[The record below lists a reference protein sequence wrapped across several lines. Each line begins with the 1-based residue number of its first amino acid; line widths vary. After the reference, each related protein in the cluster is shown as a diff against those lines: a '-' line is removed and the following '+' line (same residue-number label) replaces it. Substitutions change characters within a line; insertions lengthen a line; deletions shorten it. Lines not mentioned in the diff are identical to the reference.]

1 MHCDGRVVI
10 VTGAAHGIG
19 REHALEL
26 ARQGARVLVN
36 DLGGDVHGQGAD
48 LRPVDDVVDEIKQL
62 GGEAVANFEDVSDF
76 DGAQRM
82 VRAAIEAFGELHV
95 LVNNAGIL
103 RDRMHVNMS
112 PDEWDAVIRVHL
124 RGTFAPTRH
133 ATAYWRDL
141 HKQGYSVA
149 ARVINTSSASGL
161 YGNIGQSHYGAA
173 KAGIAAFTI
182 ITAEELARYGIT
194 VNAIAPAARTRMTE
208 DLPHW
213 AVSDEVKR
221 GEVFDENSP
230 ANISPLVAWLASEVS
245 EGVTGQV
252 FNIRGGTVDVALRWA
267 HGPRA
272 DKGDRWEVA
281 EFDEVIPRLIAELGE
296 HRAPVTSARRPAG
309 TGPDAQAR

>member
-36 DLGGDVHGQGAD
+36 DLGGDVHGQGAN
-48 LRPVDDVVDEIKQL
+48 RQPVDDVVDEIKQF
-62 GGEAVANFEDVSDF
+62 GGEAIANFEDVSDF

-82 VRAAIEAFGELHV
+82 VRAAIEAFGALHV

-103 RDRMHVNMS
+103 RDRMHVNMT

-124 RGTFAPTRH
+124 RGTYAPTRH

-141 HKQGYSVA
+141 HKQGNPVA

-161 YGNIGQSHYGAA
+161 YGNLGQSNYGAA

-182 ITAEELARYGIT
+182 ILAEELGRYGIT

-213 AVSDEVKR
+213 ALSDEVKR

-230 ANISPLVAWLASEVS
+230 ANISPLVAWLASEAS

-252 FNIRGGTVDVALRWA
+252 FNIRGGSVDVALRWA
-267 HGPRA
+267 HGPGA
-272 DKGDRWEVA
+272 DKGERWEVA
-281 EFDEVIPRLIAELGE
+281 EFDEVIPRLIAELGD
-296 HRAPVTSARRPAG
+296 RGAPVTSARRPAS
-309 TGPDAQAR
+309 TAPEA